1 MGVGCG
7 LFAIIMPSTYRSAND
22 VDRVSSWA
30 HCLLGLGGEEV
41 GPLDEGLPHRG
52 GVWGEVFGRGALG
65 GDE

>member
-1 MGVGCG
+1 
-7 LFAIIMPSTYRSAND
+7 MPSTYRSAND